1 MLLGVSLAAFGG
13 RSFAVASTLA
23 VGCLLLARLTRPRF
37 ESRTRVL
44 DLTLLAALTL
54 ILLQMVPLPSVV
66 VGALVPSRA
75 TFEATMRLDAN
86 AAWMTLSLNWRQSG
100 HAFVVFLSSVLMY
113 VSARAMFSQ
122 RGVRTVCRGIGWLGL
137 LLACEAIAQYA
148 ATPTRIYG
156 VWQAPVGALPF
167 GPFFNRNYCGAW
179 LVMAIPLSFGYIGAR
194 TTGSGTRTVSISRF
208 LLDSR
213 TLWLAVAS
221 TAMILALF
229 LSLSRSAVAGF
240 AVVGFVAPLTLR
252 RRVESTS
259 RLAAAGMVIVILA
272 VGLWFADLDSLLGRF
287 TEAADL
293 HHANRIEI
301 WRETAPIIRDFWLMG
316 TGVGAF
322 GTAMLVYQVT
332 RRAYRY
338 THAENHYLQV
348 VAEGGILLAAAVA
361 LAGVAF
367 VRTARDC
374 LRDDAS
380 GVFWIRAGAA
390 AGLAGVAIQGVW
402 ENVLTLPANALLAAV
417 LAALL
422 THEVRRPQPSRGG
435 GFAP

>member
-1 MLLGVSLAAFGG
+1 LLSVSLAAFGG
-13 RSFAVASTLA
+13 RSFVVASGLG
-23 VGCLLLARLTRPRF
+23 VGCLLLAGLTPLRLD
-37 ESRTRVL
+37 SRTRLL
-44 DLTLLAALTL
+44 DLALLAALIL
-54 ILLQMVPLPSVV
+54 CLLQMVPLPSAVV
-66 VGALVPSRA
+66 RALVPARA
-75 TFEATMRLDAN
+75 IFEETMRLDAD
-86 AAWMTLSLNWRQSG
+86 AKWLTLSLNWRQSG
-100 HAFVVFLSSVLMY
+100 HAFVVFLTSVLMY
-113 VSARAMFSQ
+113 VSARAMFSG
-122 RGVRTVCRGIGWLGL
+122 RGVRTVCRGICWLGL
-137 LLACEAIAQYA
+137 LLACVAIAQYA
-148 ATPTRIYG
+148 ATPTRVYG
-156 VWQAPVGALPF
+156 IWQAPIGALPF

-179 LVMAIPLSFGYIGAR
+179 LVMAIPLSFGYLAARMAGGAAR
-194 TTGSGTRTVSISRF
+194 TVAISRF
-208 LLDSR
+208 LLDSKS
-213 TLWLAVAS
+213 LWLAVAS

-229 LSLSRSAVAGF
+229 VSLSRSAVAGF

-259 RLAAAGMVIVILA
+259 RLAAAGIVIVILA
-272 VGLWFADLDSLLGRF
+272 VGLWFADLDTLLGRF
-287 TEAADL
+287 TEAADV

-301 WRETAPIIRDFWLMG
+301 WRETVPIVRDFWMMG

-348 VAEGGILLAAAVA
+348 VAEGGILLAGAVA
-361 LAGVAF
+361 IAGVAF

-374 LRDDAS
+374 LADDAS

-422 THEVRRPQPSRGG
+422 THEVRRPEPSRAGG
-435 GFAP
+435 SAP

>member
-1 MLLGVSLAAFGG
+1 LLGASLAAFGG
-13 RSFAVASTLA
+13 RSFSVASALA
-23 VGCLLLARLTRPRF
+23 VGCLLLAGLTPLRLD
-37 ESRTRVL
+37 SRTRLL
-44 DLTLLAALTL
+44 DLALLAALIL
-54 ILLQMVPLPSVV
+54 CLLQMVPLPSVV
-66 VGALVPSRA
+66 VRALVPARA
-75 TFEATMRLDAN
+75 TFEETIRLDAN
-86 AAWMTLSLNWRQSG
+86 ETWLTLSLNWRQSG
-100 HAFVVFLSSVLMY
+100 HAFVVFLGAVLMY
-113 VSARAMFSQ
+113 LSARAMFSKH
-122 RGVRTVCRGIGWLGL
+122 GVRTVCRGIGWLGL
-137 LLACEAIAQYA
+137 LLACVAIVQYA

-179 LVMAIPLSFGYIGAR
+179 LVMAIPLSFGHLAARMTGGAAR
-194 TTGSGTRTVSISRF
+194 TVAISRS
-208 LLDSR
+208 LLDSKS
-213 TLWLAVAS
+213 LWLAVAS
-221 TAMILALF
+221 TGMILALF

-259 RLAAAGMVIVILA
+259 RLAAAGIVIAILA
-272 VGLWFADLDSLLGRF
+272 VGLWFADLEGLLGRF

-301 WRETAPIIRDFWLMG
+301 WRETVPIVRDFWLMG

-348 VAEGGILLAAAVA
+348 VAEGGVLLAGAVA
-361 LAGVAF
+361 LAAVAF

-374 LRDDAS
+374 LVDDAS

-390 AGLAGVAIQGVW
+390 AGLAGVAVQGVW

-422 THEVRRPQPSRGG
+422 THDVRRPEPSRGG